1 MVNEKRVAFSV
12 RRADLTGKL
21 MFSNLFR
28 SGLTSAYSTGQF
40 ARPQR
45 SLRPP
50 RFILAKERNILSF
63 LCKVYGKEA
72 SHT

>member
-1 MVNEKRVAFSV
+1 MVNEKRVALSV
-12 RRADLTGKL
+12 RSADLTGEL
-21 MFSNLFR
+21 MSPKPFR
-28 SGLTSAYSTGQF
+28 SGLISAYSTRQF

-63 LCKVYGKEA
+63 LCEVYSKEA